1 MHSVVYLSPYQESLA
16 RTGIMGIIS
25 TAQSQ
30 LGREFSARA
39 DMTGNSYS
47 APSRN
52 NRQKE
57 RGLRKTFVLLSPLS
71 CKNTVKPL
79 DITHLDAFVQ
89 SSSGISAAALGELFG
104 VTVKNN
110 TVDSHDGSPLCD
122 MTRAAKRSPR
132 GFTFSL
138 KSIPRKST
146 VFIVIF

>member
-1 MHSVVYLSPYQESLA
+1 
-16 RTGIMGIIS
+16 
-25 TAQSQ
+25 
-30 LGREFSARA
+30 
-39 DMTGNSYS
+39 MTGDSYS
-47 APSRN
+47 APSHN
-52 NRQKE
+52 NRQNE
-57 RGLRKTFVLLSPLS
+57 RGLRKTFVFLSPLS

-132 GFTFSL
+132 RFTFSL